1 MSNSLPTRVDA
12 HDAEHLQIFLDELAL
27 EKKTSFDV
35 DPIQLVQQDVID
47 HLIELRDLLDTKI
60 QLMQMRTKNIY

>member
-1 MSNSLPTRVDA
+1 MSHLNSRVDVQ
-12 HDAEHLQIFLDELAL
+12 DAGHLQIFLDELPL
-27 EKKTSFDV
+27 EKKNSFDV

-60 QLMQMRTKNIY
+60 QQMQMRTKNIY

>member
-1 MSNSLPTRVDA
+1 MSHLNSRVDVQ
-12 HDAEHLQIFLDELAL
+12 DAGHLQIFLDELAL
-27 EKKTSFDV
+27 EKKNSFDV

-60 QLMQMRTKNIY
+60 QQMQMRNKNIY